1 MGTLYTIATPIGNL
15 EDITLRAIRL
25 LQEVSLILCE
35 DTRVTKRLLNHYQIT
50 TPTRPYHQHSSQQTE
65 AWVMSQLQAGQ
76 NIALVSDA
84 GTPTISDPGARLVSA
99 VIAAGGTVTP
109 IPGPSALITALQAAG
124 VDTSQF
130 TFYGFLPH
138 KKGRQTLLQ
147 AIAAA
152 DHTIVFYESIHRLEK
167 AITALADS
175 KKYIVVARELTKT
188 FEEFIRGDA
197 TSVATIIRQHPT
209 LKGECVVIV
218 SPARSETLA
227 GDTAKPH
234 SRARR

>member
-25 LQEVSLILCE
+25 LQEVNLILCE
-35 DTRVTKRLLNHYQIT
+35 DTRVTKRLLGHYQVK
-50 TPTRPYHQHSSQQTE
+50 TPCRPYHQHSSPQVVATILNDLEQGK
-65 AWVMSQLQAGQ
+65 QL
-76 NIALVSDA
+76 ALVSDA
-84 GTPTISDPGARLVSA
+84 GTPTISDPGARLITQ
-99 VIAAGGTVTP
+99 VIAAGHTIVP
-109 IPGPSALITALQAAG
+109 IPGPSAVICALQAAG

-130 TFYGFLPH
+130 MFYGFLPH
-138 KKGRQTLLQ
+138 KKGRQTLLRQ
-147 AIAAA
+147 IAAA
-152 DHTIVFYESIHRLEK
+152 EHTVVFYESIHRLEK
-167 AITALADS
+167 TMMALADS

-197 TSVATIIRQHPT
+197 ASVATIIRQHPT

-218 SPARSETLA
+218 SLDRSETLA
-227 GDTAKPH
+227 GGTAKPH